1 MVFVLISSNFP
12 SCGVLSSASIS
23 AWVKNFG
30 KRRRQPR
37 RPEAVGGILLDAP
50 LGGLEIEER
59 LNGLKFPVE
68 RRGLKAALLERP
80 NVLVNVLLGG
90 GKRSDPALF

>member
-30 KRRRQPR
+30 KRR
-37 RPEAVGGILLDAP
+37 AS
-50 LGGLEIEER
+50 LGGRKPSVGFCLM
-59 LNGLKFPVE
+59 
-68 RRGLKAALLERP
+68 RRSAAWKSKNDLMASSFR
-80 NVLVNVLLGG
+80 
-90 GKRSDPALF
+90 